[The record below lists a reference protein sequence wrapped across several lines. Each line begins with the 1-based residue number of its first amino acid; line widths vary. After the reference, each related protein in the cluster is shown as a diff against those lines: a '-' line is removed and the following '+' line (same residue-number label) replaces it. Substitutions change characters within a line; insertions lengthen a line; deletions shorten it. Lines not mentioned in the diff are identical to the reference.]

1 MDVSRAISTVVD
13 AALCLLLIAA
23 AVATLAHAPI
33 DDGPAPAAAAAD
45 ETLTQLGTTT
55 ATVEY
60 SLGGPGEPAAFHD
73 SPAFDRDAHGT
84 LAGLLADAAVGG
96 ATARGERIGPHSTGY
111 EAAVR
116 NETADRIAR
125 SDARVNVTVRW
136 EPYPGAHVGGVVTVG
151 PEPPD
156 RADVHVSTMTVPSGG
171 PAVSSTDSSRP
182 DSQQETFDTVAA
194 AVSKATVE
202 TLFPPNRTEHALDAH
217 EPIPSLV
224 ESRYQRAG
232 AAYGPPANGRE
243 PIEEPAAANDRLR
256 TAMEPVVA
264 DELRRSF
271 DDPKA
276 AAESVRTEHV
286 EITVRTWS
294 P

>member
-1 MDVSRAISTVVD
+1 MSRAISTVVD
-13 AALCLLLIAA
+13 AALCLLLIGA
-23 AVATLAHAPI
+23 AVATLAHAPV
-33 DDGPAPAAAAAD
+33 DDDPAPAATAAD
-45 ETLTQLGTTT
+45 ETLIQLGTTT

-60 SLGGPGEPAAFHD
+60 SLTGPDESTD
-73 SPAFDRDAHGT
+73 TSAFDRDAHGT

-96 ATARGERIGPHSTGY
+96 ATIRGERIAPHSTGY

-116 NETADRIAR
+116 NATADRIAR
-125 SDARVNVTVRW
+125 SEARVNVTARW

-151 PEPPD
+151 PEPRD
-156 RADVHVSTMTVPSGG
+156 RTDVHVATMTVPSGG
-171 PAVSSTDSSRP
+171 PAVASAERSRTDSRG
-182 DSQQETFDTVAA
+182 EEFDAVAA
-194 AVSKATVE
+194 AVSNGTVAA
-202 TLFPPNRTEHALDAH
+202 LFPPKRTEHTLDAH

-232 AAYGPPANGRE
+232 AAYELPAKE
-243 PIEEPAAANDRLR
+243 IETIEEPAAANDRLR
-256 TAMEPVVA
+256 TAMVPVVT

-271 DDPKA
+271 DDPEA
-276 AAESVRTEHV
+276 ASESARPEHV